1 MDLNT
6 EWQKEFDEYAKSL
19 ISKNI
24 TKSEVPKV
32 KEIDQQIVDFS
43 NTMYK
48 NMQWDKHGNNQKM
61 SKFEILTLMGML
73 DKQHDELLVKLS
85 KLIEAVN

>member
-6 EWQKEFDEYAKSL
+6 EWQKEFDEYSKNL

-48 NMQWDKHGNNQKM
+48 NMQWDKHGNN
-61 SKFEILTLMGML
+61 
-73 DKQHDELLVKLS
+73 
-85 KLIEAVN
+85 

>member
-32 KEIDQQIVDFS
+32 KEIDHQIVDFS

-48 NMQWDKHGNNQKM
+48 NM
-61 SKFEILTLMGML
+61 
-73 DKQHDELLVKLS
+73 
-85 KLIEAVN
+85 